1 MSKKIKKSPIFYMGN
16 KERLIKKGL
25 IDLFPKNIDNFI
37 DLFCG
42 SGIISMNINARRY
55 ILNDYNSII
64 IDLLNLFK
72 NNSAENIIRKMEET
86 IKSHNLLKGFNKRDL
101 SVTEEYKELAKNNY
115 NKFRDYYNNVDN
127 SILNLYILSYYCN
140 NNNIRFNKSGGFN
153 MPIGNQYFNID
164 KHSQKIIDGCGFLS
178 QKNVILTNK
187 DYKSL
192 NLNICTKNDFIY
204 LDPPYTNTL
213 AIYNEQQGWGVQ
225 DDYQLFKVCDNL
237 TKQGIRWA
245 MSNVFE
251 NKGVVNQHLIE
262 WVNNNSYNVH
272 YFNGFT
278 YTSCGKG
285 NAKTVEVLITNYQ

>member
-1 MSKKIKKSPIFYMGN
+1 MGN

-101 SVTEEYKELAKNNY
+101 SATEEYKELAKNNY

-140 NNNIRFNKSGGFN
+140 NNI
-153 MPIGNQYFNID
+153 
-164 KHSQKIIDGCGFLS
+164 
-178 QKNVILTNK
+178 
-187 DYKSL
+187 
-192 NLNICTKNDFIY
+192 
-204 LDPPYTNTL
+204 
-213 AIYNEQQGWGVQ
+213 
-225 DDYQLFKVCDNL
+225 
-237 TKQGIRWA
+237 
-245 MSNVFE
+245 
-251 NKGVVNQHLIE
+251 
-262 WVNNNSYNVH
+262 
-272 YFNGFT
+272 
-278 YTSCGKG
+278 
-285 NAKTVEVLITNYQ
+285 

>member
-101 SVTEEYKELAKNNY
+101 SATEEYKELAKNNY

-187 DYKSL
+187 DYKL
-192 NLNICTKNDFIY
+192 KIIN
-204 LDPPYTNTL
+204 
-213 AIYNEQQGWGVQ
+213 
-225 DDYQLFKVCDNL
+225 
-237 TKQGIRWA
+237 R
-245 MSNVFE
+245 
-251 NKGVVNQHLIE
+251 
-262 WVNNNSYNVH
+262 
-272 YFNGFT
+272 
-278 YTSCGKG
+278 
-285 NAKTVEVLITNYQ
+285 